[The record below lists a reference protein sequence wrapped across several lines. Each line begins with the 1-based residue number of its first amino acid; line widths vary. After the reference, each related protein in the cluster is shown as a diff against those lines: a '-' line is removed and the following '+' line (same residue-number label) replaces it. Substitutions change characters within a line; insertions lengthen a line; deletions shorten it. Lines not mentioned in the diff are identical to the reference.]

1 MAPRPPTKPSTLSHK
16 SPKPPS
22 KRQKRISKHATL
34 LTRITK
40 TFPSSTKSPKRRRP
54 SKKLITS
61 LDSLAAALPSPTSG
75 GANDE
80 EAWEGIPDGNPG
92 VQIKHKSLKSRPGA
106 GRKKDKLVAM
116 ERERFARNLA
126 AMASGSGSRDATVD
140 GGMVAEG
147 QREEGDETKKR
158 SAERWAAIRGFIC
171 QTMERRPEGEGV
183 AGKK

>member
-1 MAPRPPTKPSTLSHK
+1 M
-16 SPKPPS
+16 
-22 KRQKRISKHATL
+22 
-34 LTRITK
+34 
-40 TFPSSTKSPKRRRP
+40 
-54 SKKLITS
+54 
-61 LDSLAAALPSPTSG
+61 
-75 GANDE
+75 
-80 EAWEGIPDGNPG
+80 
-92 VQIKHKSLKSRPGA
+92 QIKHKSLKSRPGA

-140 GGMVAEG
+140 GGMVVEG
-147 QREEGDETKKR
+147 QREGGDETKGR